1 MKDKVASAL
10 GEAELLRI
18 EMERFQK
25 SIGDDDR
32 QDQLRIV
39 ELETAIQDQALDV
52 DTAIQLE
59 RLEEVERAIIA
70 LDPAQFVR
78 RNEVPATCDDA
89 ARTVGDAARSARTRS
104 QPRRS
109 AHPSTDSTES

>member
-25 SIGDDDR
+25 SIGDSIDKTNMR
-32 QDQLRIV
+32 MV
-39 ELETAIQDQALDV
+39 ELETAIQDQNLDV

-78 RNEVPATCDDA
+78 RNELN
-89 ARTVGDAARSARTRS
+89 G
-104 QPRRS
+104 RR
-109 AHPSTDSTES
+109 